1 MRFLLL
7 FLLLTS
13 HVYAKLNIQHWTTPE
28 GAKVLFVRTK
38 GLPIVDVSIVFD
50 AASSRD
56 GAQYGL
62 ASLTNDLIGTAT
74 LYHHQ
79 EQIINAFESL
89 GAQFSTSSLKDMSL
103 ISLRTLSREPVL
115 KKALNIFTEVMTQ
128 PSFQQKYLTRA
139 KRQTLQSIRAN
150 KQSPSNIVATAFN
163 KAVFGGH
170 PYAHQTIGTPSTI
183 EKITTQDVKH
193 HYQQFYVAKNLTIAI
208 VGDISKVKAKQIA
221 RQISHGLNIGKKAKT
236 NPMVTPLDKAQ
247 TIHINFPSKQ
257 THLRI
262 GQTGINRTH
271 PDYYALYLGNHMFGG
286 NGLIS
291 ILNDEIREK
300 RALAYSVY
308 SYLNKMQSNGSFMM
322 NMQTKNAQANRAKAI
337 AIQALNDFI
346 NKPVDKQ
353 RLQDSKNNIVGGF
366 ALETASNA
374 NILTYLSII
383 GFYNLPLDY
392 LNTFTD
398 KIKNIS
404 AQEIQ
409 NAFMR
414 LINTDKLTVVSV
426 GQKNDQ

>member
-13 HVYAKLNIQHWTTPE
+13 NVYAKLNIQHWTTPE
-28 GAKVLFVRTK
+28 GAKVLFVQTK
-38 GLPIVDVSIVFD
+38 GLPIVDVSMVFD

-56 GAQYGL
+56 GTQYGL

-74 LYHHQ
+74 LYHHE

-115 KKALNIFTEVMTQ
+115 KKALNIFTEVITQ

-150 KQSPSNIVATAFN
+150 KQSPSSIVATAFN
-163 KAVFGGH
+163 KAIFGSH
-170 PYAHQTIGTPSTI
+170 PYAHKTIGTPSTI
-183 EKITTQDVKH
+183 EKITTQDVKR
-193 HYQQFYVAKNLTIAI
+193 HYQQFYVAKNLTIAL

-236 NPMVTPLDKAQ
+236 NPLVTPLDKAQ

-271 PDYYALYLGNHMFGG
+271 PDYYALYLGNYMLGG
-286 NGLIS
+286 SGLIS

-322 NMQTKNAQANRAKAI
+322 NLQTKNAQANRAKAI
-337 AIQALNDFI
+337 AIQTLNDFI
-346 NKPVDKQ
+346 NKPMDKQ

-414 LINTDKLTVVSV
+414 LINTNKLTVVSV
-426 GQKNDQ
+426 GQKNDK